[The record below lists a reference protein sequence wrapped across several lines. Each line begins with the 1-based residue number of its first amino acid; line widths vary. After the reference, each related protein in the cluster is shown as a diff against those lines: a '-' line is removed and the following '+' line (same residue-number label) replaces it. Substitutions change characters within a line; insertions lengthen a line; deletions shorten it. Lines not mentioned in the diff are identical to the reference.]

1 MCRVSEW
8 LDRSDT
14 KTMFA
19 ALINRIKQARTDQG
33 QGHYLCSLQ
42 GAVVEIRTEVEQR
55 GSRERSLRVARDG
68 AGAIRSVATTRRY
81 RK

>member
-14 KTMFA
+14 RTTFA
-19 ALINRIKQARTDQG
+19 ALIDRIKQARTDQG

-42 GAVVEIRTEVEQR
+42 GAVVEIRTEVEQTS
-55 GSRERSLRVARDG
+55 GQAFFSGTLPVMGPEQYDQ
-68 AGAIRSVATTRRY
+68 
-81 RK
+81 